1 MIGWTN
7 CILGKKKLK
16 STAKTINIYLVTPDV
31 DNELFD
37 LNQPE
42 KKRKWRI
49 ILPYECDA
57 VFVYSYEGKVY
68 EEDNFYVFD
77 EYLKGYV
84 KSLVRKEKQ

>member
-1 MIGWTN
+1 MGGQTVYWA
-7 CILGKKKLK
+7 KKVKEHSK
-16 STAKTINIYLVTPDV
+16 NYKYILVTSDV

-57 VFVYSYEGKVY
+57 VFVYSYESKVY